1 MIFTCL
7 GFCSSN
13 KGLYLSAITEALDL
27 ERSAFSLGDTFR
39 YLSTAA
45 VNLFFGRL
53 IRNFGEKKLILA
65 VFFCLIA
72 SCSLYATAETV
83 PGFYCGSCL
92 LGIGLA
98 WTTTT
103 MVGWI
108 VGRHCKE
115 RKGTVMGGVLTATK
129 FLTGFL
135 CDRWGIRKTVLL
147 CDAAA
152 IIVLLALIFM
162 DARTPALA
170 ILYAF
175 AAAMALPLET
185 VMLPLL
191 AGAFFEEAAYPRA
204 LELFVSVCT
213 AGFALGSPL
222 MNLIFDLQGS
232 YRPALIVAV
241 LLMAGVTVTIQWV
254 IARKEKK
261 YV

>member
-1 MIFTCL
+1 
-7 GFCSSN
+7 
-13 KGLYLSAITEALDL
+13 
-27 ERSAFSLGDTFR
+27 
-39 YLSTAA
+39 
-45 VNLFFGRL
+45 
-53 IRNFGEKKLILA
+53 
-65 VFFCLIA
+65 
-72 SCSLYATAETV
+72 
-83 PGFYCGSCL
+83 
-92 LGIGLA
+92 
-98 WTTTT
+98 
-103 MVGWI
+103 
-108 VGRHCKE
+108 
-115 RKGTVMGGVLTATK
+115 
-129 FLTGFL
+129 
-135 CDRWGIRKTVLL
+135 
-147 CDAAA
+147 
-152 IIVLLALIFM
+152 M

-254 IARKEKK
+254 IARKEKNMCNIAG
-261 YV
+261 YAGDRQAAPHSDRDAPPPAGFRRRNELWDRHPP